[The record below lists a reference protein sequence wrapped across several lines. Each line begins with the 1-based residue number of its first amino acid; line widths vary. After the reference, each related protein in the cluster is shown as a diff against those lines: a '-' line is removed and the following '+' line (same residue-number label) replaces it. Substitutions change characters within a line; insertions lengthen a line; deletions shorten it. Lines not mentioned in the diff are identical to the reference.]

1 MQALTKKN
9 RSVALIGRA
18 PVSKTGWWGFESLQ
32 TCFKR
37 IFCIMFDKIKKFLKE
52 VRFELT
58 KVTWTTRQELI
69 YSTIVVIVVSIILS
83 IFIGVVDLG
92 LSNLASMLL
101 S

>member
-1 MQALTKKN
+1 ML
-9 RSVALIGRA
+9 
-18 PVSKTGWWGFESLQ
+18 
-32 TCFKR
+32 
-37 IFCIMFDKIKKFLKE
+37 DKIKKFVKE

-58 KVTWTTRQELI
+58 KVTWTTKQELI

-101 S
+101 G

>member
-1 MQALTKKN
+1 ML
-9 RSVALIGRA
+9 
-18 PVSKTGWWGFESLQ
+18 
-32 TCFKR
+32 
-37 IFCIMFDKIKKFLKE
+37 DKIKKFLKE

-69 YSTIVVIVVSIILS
+69 YSTIIVIVVSIILS

-101 S
+101 G

>member
-1 MQALTKKN
+1 
-9 RSVALIGRA
+9 
-18 PVSKTGWWGFESLQ
+18 
-32 TCFKR
+32 
-37 IFCIMFDKIKKFLKE
+37 MFDKIKKFLKE

-101 S
+101 G

>member
-1 MQALTKKN
+1 ML
-9 RSVALIGRA
+9 
-18 PVSKTGWWGFESLQ
+18 
-32 TCFKR
+32 
-37 IFCIMFDKIKKFLKE
+37 DKIKKFVKE

-69 YSTIVVIVVSIILS
+69 YSTIIVIVVSIILS

-101 S
+101 G